1 MALTKC
7 FLDRRNYSE
16 YSITCKRENRCHGG
30 LGIEGGDYEYVKSL
44 VGVSPSTPKAPPHT
58 PSMLNTPIMWY
69 SIQYTL
75 LGVFKGWWRFNICGR
90 GVACVGL

>member
-16 YSITCKRENRCHGG
+16 YSITCKRENLCYGG

-44 VGVSPSTPKAPPHT
+44 VGVSFSTPNPPPPHT
-58 PSMLNTPIMWY
+58 PSMLNTPIMRY
-69 SIQYTL
+69 SILYWEYL
-75 LGVFKGWWRFNICGR
+75 KGG
-90 GVACVGL
+90 GGLTFAAEE